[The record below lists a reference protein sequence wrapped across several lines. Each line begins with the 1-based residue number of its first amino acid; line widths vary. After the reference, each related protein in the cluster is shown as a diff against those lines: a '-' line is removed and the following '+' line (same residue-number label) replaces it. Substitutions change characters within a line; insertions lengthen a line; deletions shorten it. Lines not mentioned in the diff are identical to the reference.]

1 MEQFPYLARRIE
13 FNGDMAKVHYM
24 YMEDAIPGGG
34 IFIGQVAG
42 QNSLSNNTR
51 WLYDSFEFQVLSN
64 DDEILAN
71 NFTLEQNYPN
81 PFNPSTKITYSLAER
96 SDVSLKVYDVLG
108 KEVAS
113 LVNNTTQEA
122 GKYDVTFDAGKL
134 ASGLYIYTLNAGNFT
149 SSKKMMLLK

>member
-1 MEQFPYLARRIE
+1 
-13 FNGDMAKVHYM
+13 M